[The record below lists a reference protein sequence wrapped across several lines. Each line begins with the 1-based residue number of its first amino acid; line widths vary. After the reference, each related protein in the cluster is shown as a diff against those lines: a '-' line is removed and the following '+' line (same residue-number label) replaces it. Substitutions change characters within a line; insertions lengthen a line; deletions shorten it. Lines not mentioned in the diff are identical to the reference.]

1 MLGQYHQQ
9 LGFASQPSALLNKQM
24 DSSADGVILCTKC
37 YDSPKILAH
46 IPLQSIH
53 NRSEC

>member
-37 YDSPKILAH
+37 FDSPKILAH